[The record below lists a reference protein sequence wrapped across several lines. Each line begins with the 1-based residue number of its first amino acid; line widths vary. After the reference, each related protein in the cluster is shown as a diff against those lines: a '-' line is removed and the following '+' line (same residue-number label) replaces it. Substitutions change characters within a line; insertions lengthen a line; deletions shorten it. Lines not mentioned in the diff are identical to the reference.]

1 MNPFARVEPGG
12 GSLFDAAGGVGSAG
26 GERTARDLLTGG
38 EQQTTRDLLTGSPA
52 PKQRAPE
59 PADPLG
65 ALDPLG
71 AGKVR
76 EKKKDPVFFGA
87 SAAKQVK
94 KKD

>member
-12 GSLFDAAGGVGSAG
+12 SLFDAAGGSSG